1 MSKDEI
7 FTKRSGNIHEVRK
20 PDPGKTY
27 SEKSAQEMKKDHAD
41 QKVLVFDRNIICRCK
56 EPVALLFDVTDSME
70 KFPLTYLDKIKVFNG
85 RLILDGLT
93 KNPGISCAA
102 IGDANWDRAPLQVCE
117 FVSGDDLLDWFRRIW
132 LEAGGG
138 PYGMESYELM
148 FWYYMYHVT
157 FSGNTIKPIIIAV
170 LDESF
175 YPTIKKSLVW
185 KFIGHDQM
193 PEEVDTMEFFQ
204 EVRKKFDVHIIIR
217 KESTTAKTI
226 ALWKKAF
233 GAQSVSVTSE
243 DRAFMDIAVGVVAL
257 KTQTRTLEE
266 YLKDLKVHEQTEERI
281 KEVGAA
287 LSGLKDTDTVSTD
300 AEDILWLGP
309 GKSGREIL

>member
-1 MSKDEI
+1 MSKGDI
-7 FTKRSGNIHEVRK
+7 FTERSGDIHEVRK
-20 PDPGKTY
+20 PDRGKTY
-27 SEKSAQEMKKDHAD
+27 SEKSAQEMKKDHVD
-41 QKVLVFDRNIICRCK
+41 QKTLVFGRNIVCRSK
-56 EPVALLFDVTDSME
+56 EPVTLFFDDTASMDT
-70 KFPLTYLDKIKVFNG
+70 FPLTYLDKIKVFNG

-102 IGDANWDRAPLQVCE
+102 IGDANWDKAPLQVCE

-148 FWYYMYHVT
+148 FWYYMQHVT
-157 FSGNTIKPIIIAV
+157 FTGNTIKPIIIAV
-170 LDESF
+170 LDEAF

-217 KESTTAKTI
+217 KESTTDETI

-233 GAQSVSVTSE
+233 GAQAVSVFSE

-257 KTQTRTLEE
+257 KTQTRTLEQ
-266 YLKDLKVHEQTEERI
+266 YLQDLKDHKQTDERI
-281 KEVGAA
+281 KEVAAA
-287 LSGLKDTDTVSTD
+287 LSATGNIDTKQH
-300 AEDILWLGP
+300 INWL
-309 GKSGREIL
+309 